1 MTSGSALLSHGEK
14 MVRVMKKREWRQL
27 GLLILALA
35 VLMFS
40 PVSAFAQQADIPAK
54 PQTSESEQ
62 TSAKPKSAGG
72 YYVEFRVAQ
81 IGTYGHSYVVYGSP
95 GGRANYADLHPMG
108 GYVVMALGHVLP
120 VPANTEWDPDVL
132 KLPVSAR
139 YRRSL
144 DAQQYQRLIGAVRSA
159 KINKQP
165 YWNAVTNNCN
175 HFIGELAQA
184 IGLRVPGQFQVSYSF
199 VPALRELNESPNSR
213 TPTPSGRST
222 TPSPSS

>member
-1 MTSGSALLSHGEK
+1 
-14 MVRVMKKREWRQL
+14 MKKREWQL
-27 GLLILALA
+27 GLLVLVLAA
-35 VLMFS
+35 LMFS
-40 PVSAFAQQADIPAK
+40 PMSAFAQQTASPAQ
-54 PQTSESEQ
+54 PQSSEGDK
-62 TSAKPKSAGG
+62 TAAKPKSAGG

-81 IGTYGHSYVVYGSP
+81 IGTYGHSYVVYGP
-95 GGRANYADLHPMG
+95 AGGRANYADLHPMG

-159 KINKQP
+159 QINKQP

-199 VPALRELNESPNSR
+199 VPALRELNESPHTRS
-213 TPTPSGRST
+213 PTAPSGRST

>member
-1 MTSGSALLSHGEK
+1 
-14 MVRVMKKREWRQL
+14 MKKREWQL
-27 GLLILALA
+27 GLLVLVLAA
-35 VLMFS
+35 LMFS
-40 PVSAFAQQADIPAK
+40 PMSAFAQQTAIPAK
-54 PQTSESEQ
+54 PQSSESEQ
-62 TSAKPKSAGG
+62 TAAKPKSAGG
-72 YYVEFRVAQ
+72 YYVEFRAAQ
-81 IGTYGHSYVVYGSP
+81 IGTYGHSYVVYGTS

-184 IGLRVPGQFQVSYSF
+184 IGLRVPGQFQVTYSF
-199 VPALRELNESPNSR
+199 VPALRELNESPHSR
-213 TPTPSGRST
+213 SPTAPSGRST
-222 TPSPSS
+222 SSSPSS

>member
-1 MTSGSALLSHGEK
+1 
-14 MVRVMKKREWRQL
+14 MVRVMKKREWQQL
-27 GLLILALA
+27 GLLVLALA
-35 VLMFS
+35 ALMFS
-40 PVSAFAQQADIPAK
+40 PMSAFAQQTVTPAQ
-54 PQTSESEQ
+54 PQSSEGDKA
-62 TSAKPKSAGG
+62 AKPKSAGG
-72 YYVEFRVAQ
+72 YYVEFRVAE

-144 DAQQYQRLIGAVRSA
+144 DAAQYQRLVGAIHSA
-159 KINKQP
+159 KLNKQP

-175 HFIGELAQA
+175 HFIGVLAQA

-199 VPALRELNESPNSR
+199 VPALRELNEAAHGR

-222 TPSPSS
+222 SSSPSS

>member
-1 MTSGSALLSHGEK
+1 M
-14 MVRVMKKREWRQL
+14 RVMNKREWRA
-27 GLLILALA
+27 GLLVLALA
-35 VLMFS
+35 VLTVS
-40 PVSAFAQQADIPAK
+40 PMSAFAQQTASPAR
-54 PQTSESEQ
+54 PQSAEAEPTA
-62 TSAKPKSAGG
+62 AKPKSAGG

-81 IGTYGHSYVVYGSP
+81 IGTYGHSYVVYGPSS
-95 GGRANYADLHPMG
+95 GRANYADLHPMG

-120 VPANTEWDPDVL
+120 VPANTQWDPDVL
-132 KLPVSAR
+132 KLPVTAR

-175 HFIGELAQA
+175 HFIGVLAQA

-199 VPALRELNESPNSR
+199 VPALRELNESPQSR
-213 TPTPSGRST
+213 SPNAPSGRST
-222 TPSPSS
+222 TSSSPSS

>member
-1 MTSGSALLSHGEK
+1 
-14 MVRVMKKREWRQL
+14 MVRVMKKREWQL
-27 GLLILALA
+27 GLVILALA
-35 VLMFS
+35 ALMFS
-40 PVSAFAQQADIPAK
+40 PMSAFAQQAVSPAQ
-54 PQTSESEQ
+54 PQSSEGDKA
-62 TSAKPKSAGG
+62 AKPKSAGG
-72 YYVEFRVAQ
+72 YYIEFRVAQ

-120 VPANTEWDPDVL
+120 VPANTEWDPEVL

-144 DAQQYQRLIGAVRSA
+144 DAHQYQRLVGAVHSA
-159 KINKQP
+159 KLNKQP

-199 VPALRELNESPNSR
+199 VPALRELNESSHGR
-213 TPTPSGRST
+213 TPTRSGRST
-222 TPSPSS
+222 TPPPSS